1 MNNVFVSFILKN
13 DQGMV
18 LSTVSL
24 QKLIIQS
31 WDPLETE
38 NAALRDRTYK
48 VAENE
53 LRGCFV
59 PIRRKI
65 GKSK

>member
-1 MNNVFVSFILKN
+1 
-13 DQGMV
+13 MV
-18 LSTVSL
+18 LATVSL

-31 WDPLETE
+31 WVPPETE
-38 NAALRDRTYK
+38 NAALRDRSYK
-48 VAENE
+48 VVENQ
-53 LRGCFV
+53 LRVCFV